1 MTANSKRV
9 TKGLLDRLLKAQT
22 RRSEREKRMPFGE
35 KLKIVDQLV
44 AEHESPQRKVSC
56 LMNESTSL
64 KVPWQPNESRKLI
77 VPQTRNE
84 SLSSIVPSSM
94 NESEISKVPKQT
106 NESH

>member
-44 AEHESPQRKVSC
+44 AEHDAAIKRDKVKVRDF
-56 LMNESTSL
+56 SL
-64 KVPWQPNESRKLI
+64 TGGKPLD
-77 VPQTRNE
+77 
-84 SLSSIVPSSM
+84 
-94 NESEISKVPKQT
+94 
-106 NESH
+106 